1 METHA
6 LFFRKVFWKVIAMS
20 PKNTPMSKKH
30 VAHLAK
36 VRQQS
41 LIIKYITIG
50 IFIFVGVAILAGLIY
65 TAGFPPYQNVA
76 RVNGKN
82 LTAEEFIAMVK
93 LQRRSLVSQY
103 SQTLQFAQMLG
114 LDPATDPNVSPQLQQ
129 IAGQL
134 AAAGKVTLGQQVI
147 DKMVENALLLQEAKR
162 LELTVSD
169 DELEQYIRE
178 DQFGFYAN
186 GTPTAQPTPSDFVLP
201 TLNPTQLAI
210 VTITPTSAPLPTFTS
225 GPTSEPTVK
234 PTTGPAPTNTA
245 TSLPEPTATPYTQEG
260 YQQAYKDAI
269 EQYKT
274 DFGIDE
280 NLFRKIFFVE
290 PLLRQKAQDSI
301 TADLK
306 PEEEQVWA
314 RHILVA
320 TEEEANKLY
329 ERLAAG
335 EDFGNLAKEL
345 STDTGSGSNGG
356 DLGWFGRGRMIQ
368 EFEDAAY
375 GQAVG
380 EIGKPLQSQYGFHI
394 IQVLGRELRP
404 LTDSEF
410 NQVKQRVISEWIAK
424 ARENAKIT
432 TYDFWRT
439 KVPLEPS
446 LEGQ

>member
-1 METHA
+1 
-6 LFFRKVFWKVIAMS
+6 MS

-50 IFIFVGVAILAGLIY
+50 IFIFVGVVIVAGLIY

-76 RVNGKN
+76 KVNGEN
-82 LTAEEFIAMVK
+82 LTTDEFIAMVK
-93 LQRRSLVSQY
+93 LERNSLIGQY

-114 LDPATDPNVSPQLQQ
+114 LDPATDPNVTQQLQQ

-134 AAAGKVTLGQQVI
+134 AAANKVALGQQVL
-147 DKMVENALLLQEAKR
+147 DKMIENTLLLQEAKR
-162 LELTVSD
+162 LGLTVSD
-169 DELEQYIRE
+169 DELEQYIKE

-210 VTITPTSAPLPTFTS
+210 VTITPTSAPLPTFTP
-225 GPTSEPTVK
+225 GPTTEPTVK
-234 PTTGPAPTNTA
+234 PTSGPAPTSTS
-245 TSLPEPTATPYTQEG
+245 TSLPEPTATPYTLEG
-260 YQQAYKDAI
+260 YQKAYKDVI
-269 EQYKT
+269 ERYKT

-280 NLFRKIFFVE
+280 NLFRKIFFIE

-329 ERLAAG
+329 ERLATG

-356 DLGWFGRGRMIQ
+356 DLGWFGRGRMVK
-368 EFEDAAY
+368 EFEDAAFS
-375 GQAVG
+375 QTIG
-380 EIGKPLQSQYGFHI
+380 EIGKPVQSQYGFHI

-410 NQVKQRVISEWIAK
+410 NQAKQRVISEWIAK

-432 TYDFWRT
+432 TYDFWKTRI
-439 KVPLEPS
+439 PLEPS
-446 LEGQ
+446 LQGQ